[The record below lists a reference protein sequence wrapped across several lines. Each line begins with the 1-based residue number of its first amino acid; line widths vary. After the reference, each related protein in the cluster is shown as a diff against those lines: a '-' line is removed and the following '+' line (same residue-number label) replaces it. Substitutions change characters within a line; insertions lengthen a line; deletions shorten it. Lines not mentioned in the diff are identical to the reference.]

1 MKSFIRWVGRL
12 SVVLALLVASRAA
25 GVGGDAESL
34 RLLDQCNVVWT
45 TPGEDSRDSMPLGNG
60 DLGLNVWVE
69 KNGDL
74 VFYVSKTDAWSDNVG
89 RGKGLI
95 KLGRIRVRLTPVL
108 AVGTQFSQTLRLRE
122 GMITIT
128 AGDTKLRV
136 WVDANRPVIH
146 VESESSQ
153 PEAMQVAFETLR
165 PAPEQDLQADTLL
178 EGQTNR
184 IVWYYRNQNKTVPEL
199 TNLTFGAVISGDGLV
214 SAGSAVLKSA
224 MPAKRQVISICALA
238 AHTATP
244 ENWLEQLSQVA
255 GQTTTVDLA
264 TAWREHTDWWR
275 EFWNRSWV
283 FVSGDDT
290 AAKVTQGYAL
300 QRFVSACAGR
310 GGAPIKFNGSIFTVD
325 YHKQENNK
333 GGVTN
338 YVMSADARAWGGQY
352 WFQNT
357 RPMYWPMLAAGDF
370 DTMQPLFKMFRAM
383 LPRNEAEVREFYH
396 HEGAYFC
403 ETKPFYGGIN
413 KLAPDAPGKYTD
425 FYYTPILELSAMML
439 DYHAYTGDK
448 TFVRET
454 LLPIA
459 DAGV

>member
-325 YHKQENNK
+325 
-333 GGVTN
+333 
-338 YVMSADARAWGGQY
+338 
-352 WFQNT
+352 
-357 RPMYWPMLAAGDF
+357 
-370 DTMQPLFKMFRAM
+370 
-383 LPRNEAEVREFYH
+383 
-396 HEGAYFC
+396 
-403 ETKPFYGGIN
+403 
-413 KLAPDAPGKYTD
+413 
-425 FYYTPILELSAMML
+425 
-439 DYHAYTGDK
+439 
-448 TFVRET
+448 
-454 LLPIA
+454 
-459 DAGV
+459 